1 MPKGKNSSDY
11 SFSWVNFLKIVYYT
25 LLSLSLST
33 SSIVFSK
40 DSRSLRLLNSL

>member
-25 LLSLSLST
+25 LLSVST